1 MAKLSGKVCF
11 ITGGANGIG
20 KATVELF
27 CREGARVYF
36 VDTDR
41 VAGESLVSQLESQG
55 YEARF
60 ICGDISLLEVCV
72 ESVAQAV
79 NIEGRIDVLFN
90 HAGVITAKGFLEYTL
105 EDWGWLFDNNAK
117 SVFMVTRAVLPHM
130 LLQGKGIIINT
141 SSSSVKAV
149 TNFESVY
156 GASKAA
162 MHQLCRAIAV
172 EFRDAGIRCN
182 LIVPSFV
189 RTKHATEEL
198 EQLRSHGVFA
208 SENDITLMQGRIC
221 EPEEVA
227 TIALFLATDDSSF
240 INGAEIM
247 ADNTFTAI

>member
-1 MAKLSGKVCF
+1 MCF

-27 CREGARVYF
+27 AKEGGIVYF
-36 VDTDR
+36 ADADLS
-41 VAGESLVSQLESQG
+41 AGEKLVSDLKKQNLRVTFLPCDVSIHLQCN
-55 YEARF
+55 EAVVTT
-60 ICGDISLLEVCV
+60 I
-72 ESVAQAV
+72 QA
-79 NIEGRIDVLFN
+79 EGRIDVLFN
-90 HAGVITAKGFLEYTL
+90 HAGVIVAKAFLDYTL
-105 EDWGWLFDNNAK
+105 EEWEWLFDNNAK
-117 SVFMVTRAVLPHM
+117 SVFMITRAVLPHM
-130 LLQGKGIIINT
+130 LEHGKGIIINT

-149 TNFESVY
+149 TSFESVY
-156 GASKAA
+156 GASKGA

-189 RTKHATEEL
+189 RTKHAYEEL

-227 TIALFLATDDSSF
+227 TVALFLATDDSSF

-247 ADNTFTAI
+247 VDNTFTAI

>member
-1 MAKLSGKVCF
+1 MAKLQRKVCF

-27 CREGARVYF
+27 AAEGGLVYF
-36 VDTDR
+36 VDTDEL
-41 VAGESLVSQLESQG
+41 AGQRLVEKVRTQGGQATFIPGNVSVLEDCQR
-55 YEARF
+55 AVHHV
-60 ICGDISLLEVCV
+60 IST
-72 ESVAQAV
+72 
-79 NIEGRIDVLFN
+79 EGRIDVLFN

-105 EDWGWLFDNNAK
+105 EDWDWLFENNAK

-130 LLQGKGIIINT
+130 LVQGKGVIIAT
-141 SSSSVKAV
+141 SSSSAKAV
-149 TNFESVY
+149 TSFESVY
-156 GASKAA
+156 CASKSA

-172 EFRDAGIRCN
+172 EYRDAGIRCN

-189 RTKHATEEL
+189 RTGHASREI
-198 EQLRSHGVFA
+198 EQLRSHGILA
-208 SENDITLMQGRIC
+208 TESDIALMQGRIC

-227 TIALFLATDDSSF
+227 TIALFLANDDSSF